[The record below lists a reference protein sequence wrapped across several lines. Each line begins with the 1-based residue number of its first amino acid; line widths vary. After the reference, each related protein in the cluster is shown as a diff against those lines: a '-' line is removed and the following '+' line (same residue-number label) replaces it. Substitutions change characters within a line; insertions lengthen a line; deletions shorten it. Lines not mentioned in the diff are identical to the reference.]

1 MKKTFVFGLLL
12 LVPLMMLSAAG
23 KKEAD
28 AAGPVTLSVVWFNDG
43 NESEVFERTIQDYL
57 TAHPNINIDLQVIA
71 YSEYDQKLKMM
82 VAGGNPPDVVRL
94 TTGSI
99 VLFADQCLPL
109 KDYIPELETLKK
121 NFMPAMLEFANNSK
135 GELIAFP
142 SEATGN
148 GLLVNKTAFKNAGLD
163 VDRISQN
170 WTWEEWQ
177 DAARKVIAA
186 NPNVKYGLG
195 LDFTIHRFAT
205 ILYQFGGH
213 FLNANQTAMEFS
225 NPGSIATIN
234 FFKKITDNGLVTPS
248 VWLGSENAGEL
259 FQAGIVAGHIGGSW
273 NILSNNKN
281 IKDFEWGAVRNP
293 IGTVRSSVPGGKFIA
308 SFKGAAHPKEAVDLI
323 KTFSDKD
330 HLSRYVRDTF
340 NMTSR
345 TDAAVDYPSN
355 TKDFEVFAK
364 DLADTAPF
372 TASEFKHPAVMSIQP
387 YAREQIVEVLRGR
400 ITAEQAAANIDKE
413 GEKYFN

>member
-1 MKKTFVFGLLL
+1 MMKKKLVFGLCVLA
-12 LVPLMMLSAAG
+12 VLMMFTAAG
-23 KKEAD
+23 QRD
-28 AAGPVTLSVVWFNDG
+28 SSGPVTLSVVWFNDS
-43 NESEVFERTIQDYL
+43 NESEVFEQTIQDYL
-57 TAHPNINIDLQVIA
+57 VSHPGIKTDIQLIA

-94 TTGSI
+94 STGSI

-135 GELIAFP
+135 GEMIAFP

-148 GLLVNKTAFKNAGLD
+148 GMLVNKTAFKNAGLD
-163 VDRISQN
+163 VDQISQN
-170 WTWEEWQ
+170 WTWDQWQ
-177 DAARKVIAA
+177 DAAQKVIAA

-205 ILYQFGGH
+205 VMYQFGGH

-225 NPGSIATIN
+225 NPGSIAAIN

-259 FQAGIVAGHIGGSW
+259 FQTGIVAGHIGGSW

-281 IKDFEWGAVRNP
+281 ITNFEWGAVRNP

-323 KTFSDKD
+323 KTFSDKE
-330 HLSRYVRDTF
+330 HLSRYVRETF

-364 DLADTAPF
+364 DLADTSPI
-372 TASEFKHPAVMSIQP
+372 TAAEFKHPSVMSIQP
-387 YAREQIVEVLRGR
+387 YAREQIVEVLQGH

-413 GEKYFN
+413 GAKYFN